1 MVKRI
6 FIWSKEEVK
15 KMTPGN
21 QLRMLLREVETTLT
35 TTSKTDNHS
44 N

>member
-21 QLRMLLREVETTLT
+21 PLRILLTEVDTTI
-35 TTSKTDNHS
+35 SKTENYSD
-44 N
+44 